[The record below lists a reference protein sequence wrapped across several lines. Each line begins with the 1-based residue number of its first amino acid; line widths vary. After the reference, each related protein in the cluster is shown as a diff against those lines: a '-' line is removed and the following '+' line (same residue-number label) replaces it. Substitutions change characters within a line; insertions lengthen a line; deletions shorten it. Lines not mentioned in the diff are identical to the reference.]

1 MSEAETLFA
10 TLRQSTGDDAVTMLE
25 RMVRD
30 APDHALTKINALD
43 LAAKEG
49 IGEEQVIAALLNAV
63 GLGIFEMTWNVMC
76 PSCAGVLSANKSLKT
91 LDRAQY
97 NCAFCAAGYE
107 TTLDNL
113 VEVTFTVSPRVRKIA
128 AHNPDA
134 LPAAEYYRQIFWSSA
149 IDLPD
154 DLEKLLREVTL
165 ESVDLPPGERAILS
179 LQLPKGTLIVF
190 DPVTHT
196 AQFLDVSGEEASERQ
211 NLSVIFNKLQVPVD
225 SVALRPGP
233 LRLALEN
240 RTDGRVLPAIWVAN
254 PALDDI
260 LRRRKRILTA
270 KRLLTN
276 QTFRDI
282 YRTDTLAI
290 GQRLKILSLTFLFSD
305 LRGSTELYE
314 RVGDLIA
321 FDLVNEH
328 FRLLQE
334 IIASE
339 RGAVV
344 KTIGDAV
351 MATFETPDRAIAAA
365 IRVREAMSDL
375 GAKRHHQSLRLKMG
389 IHEGSCLAVTLNA
402 QQDYFGQTVNI
413 ASRVQG
419 LAASRSIVVTESV
432 VENAQ
437 ARALLETNGLKPTLR
452 RVALSGIADK
462 VSVYEIS

>member
-1 MSEAETLFA
+1 MNEAETLFVA
-10 TLRQSTGDDAVTMLE
+10 LRQSADADVADMLE

-30 APDHALTKINALD
+30 APDHALNKMNALD
-43 LAAKEG
+43 LAASEG
-49 IGEEQVIAALLNAV
+49 LDEERVIAALLIAV

-97 NCAFCAAGYE
+97 NCAFCAVGYE

-128 AHNPDA
+128 AHSPDE
-134 LPAAEYYRQIFWSSA
+134 LSAAEYYRQIFWSSA
-149 IDLPD
+149 IDLPA

-165 ESVDLPPGERAILS
+165 ETVDLPPGERAILS

-196 AQFLDVSGEEASERQ
+196 AKFLDVSGEEASERQ
-211 NLSVIFNKLQVPVD
+211 NLSVIFNKVQVPVD
-225 SVALRPGP
+225 TVALRPGP

-240 RTDGRVLPAIWVAN
+240 RTESRVLPAVWVAN
-254 PALDDI
+254 QALDD
-260 LRRRKRILTA
+260 LLKRRKPLLSA

-276 QTFRDI
+276 QPFRDI
-282 YRTDTLAI
+282 YRTETLAI

-305 LRGSTELYE
+305 LKDSTALYE
-314 RVGDLIA
+314 RVGDLVA
-321 FDLVNEH
+321 FDLVDEH

-334 IIASE
+334 IITSE

-365 IRVREAMSDL
+365 IRMREAMSDL
-375 GAKRHHQSLRLKMG
+375 GAERQHHSLRLKMG
-389 IHEGSCLAVTLNA
+389 IHEGSCLAVPL
-402 QQDYFGQTVNI
+402 TV
-413 ASRVQG
+413 
-419 LAASRSIVVTESV
+419 
-432 VENAQ
+432 
-437 ARALLETNGLKPTLR
+437 
-452 RVALSGIADK
+452 
-462 VSVYEIS
+462 